1 MNLLLY
7 WGNSIWGIEFFG
19 WIVLGVFGID
29 ILFSLLIVLKEH
41 DALGAMA
48 IAFVVDVI
56 LYVIFRLLHFPVK
69 GTIIT
74 LLIIDIINVVISYFS
89 EFEDGDMEIS
99 SLILPILY
107 VIGDIIGMVLF
118 FKNVL

>member
-41 DALGAMA
+41 DALGAMV
-48 IAFVVDVI
+48 IALVIDVI
-56 LYVIFRLLHFPVK
+56 LYVIFRFLHFPVK

-74 LLIIDIINVVISYFS
+74 LLIIHIINAIISYFS
-89 EFEDGDMEIS
+89 DFEDGDREIGV
-99 SLILPILY
+99 LILPILY

>member
-7 WGNSIWGIEFFG
+7 WGNAIWGIEFFG

-41 DALGAMA
+41 DALGA
-48 IAFVVDVI
+48 IVIGLVIDVI
-56 LYVIFRLLHFPVK
+56 LYVIFRFLHFPVK

-74 LLIIDIINVVISYFS
+74 LLIIHIINAIISYFS
-89 EFEDGDMEIS
+89 EFEDGDREIGV
-99 SLILPILY
+99 LILPILY

>member
-7 WGNSIWGIEFFG
+7 WGNSILGIEFFG

-41 DALGAMA
+41 DALGAMV
-48 IAFVVDVI
+48 IALVIDVI
-56 LYVIFRLLHFPVK
+56 LYVIFRFLHFPVK

-74 LLIIDIINVVISYFS
+74 LLIIHIINAIISYFS
-89 EFEDGDMEIS
+89 DFEDDDREIGV
-99 SLILPILY
+99 LILPILY

>member
-1 MNLLLY
+1 MLY

-41 DALGAMA
+41 DALGAMV
-48 IAFVVDVI
+48 IALVIDVI
-56 LYVIFRLLHFPVK
+56 LYVIFRFLHFPVK

-74 LLIIDIINVVISYFS
+74 LLIIHIINAIISYFS
-89 EFEDGDMEIS
+89 DFEDGDREIGV
-99 SLILPILY
+99 LILPILY